1 MIFSQD
7 FEDESD
13 FPKTSFKNMMYGT
26 KFNARIHVKYL
37 KINLHIIFSIC
48 IVVQSFKIAVWI
60 IPVNFLVAM
69 RLQNVCKCPV
79 HPLWNRP
86 YIYIYQNISLK
97 GFSVHLLFLS
107 ILYIFYQFLYLYST
121 LNYTKSLQLRISRKI
136 RNSMSENSLS
146 ITIWI
151 LSYRL

>member
-1 MIFSQD
+1 
-7 FEDESD
+7 
-13 FPKTSFKNMMYGT
+13 MMYGT

-60 IPVNFLVAM
+60 IPVIFLVAM

-86 YIYIYQNISLK
+86 YIYIYIY
-97 GFSVHLLFLS
+97 
-107 ILYIFYQFLYLYST
+107 IYMYIYLYIFHTEIQINNATNVAYSKVGNTSLYIYIYIYILLLGHKRSLVAQIC
-121 LNYTKSLQLRISRKI
+121 LN
-136 RNSMSENSLS
+136 
-146 ITIWI
+146 
-151 LSYRL
+151 